1 MSSRAGRGDA
11 FLVATG
17 LVDKCLARLHALSE
31 AKGGLIFFIGRVVM
45 FSRMRNALVV
55 VTLLL
60 VLFAVGPSIA
70 VASVTIRNTPPT
82 RHFAPPETPLVDLAA
97 AIRRAAIEQGWQIVA
112 EAPGAMRASLHV
124 RSHEA
129 VVTIGFDET
138 NFWIDYDY
146 SINLDYNPNTL
157 RKTRNRGEVKGPRI
171 HRNYNIWVDQ
181 LTKKIAIYAKVPP
194 KATLTEPAP
203 SKNPILIAD
212 ELEKL
217 DALRQRG
224 VLSQEE
230 FDQQKAKLL
239 AH

>member
-1 MSSRAGRGDA
+1 
-11 FLVATG
+11 
-17 LVDKCLARLHALSE
+17 
-31 AKGGLIFFIGRVVM
+31 M

-82 RHFAPPETPLVDLAA
+82 PHFAPVGTPLVDLAA
-97 AIRRAAIEQGWQIVA
+97 AIRQAANEQGWRIVA
-112 EAPGAMRASLHV
+112 ETPGVMQASLQV

-138 NFWIDYDY
+138 SFWIDYAD

-157 RKTRNRGEVKGPRI
+157 RKTRNRGVIKGPRI

-181 LTKKIAIYAKVPP
+181 LAKKIAIYANAPP
-194 KATLTEPAP
+194 KAKLTEPAL
-203 SKNPILIAD
+203 SRNPVLIAD

-217 DALRQRG
+217 DALRERG